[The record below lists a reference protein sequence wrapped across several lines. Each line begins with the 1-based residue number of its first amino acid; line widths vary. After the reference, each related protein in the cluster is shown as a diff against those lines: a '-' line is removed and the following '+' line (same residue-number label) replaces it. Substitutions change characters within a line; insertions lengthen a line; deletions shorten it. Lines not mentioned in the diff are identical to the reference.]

1 MTEQFVEVAHA
12 ITLEFHHNYRM
23 YSDLVRQMELNE
35 HFGYEFKKR
44 NVLHLTGDYYTAEN
58 HQVTHAE
65 KARYA
70 LYKRVLRQLSIK
82 LERLAIIP
90 KEIEDEYAVILKLRI
105 EKMTYIVSTRN
116 TDLDSIR
123 FSAKLARFCQRH
135 HNFAWP
141 SEE

>member
-82 LERLAIIP
+82 LER
-90 KEIEDEYAVILKLRI
+90 
-105 EKMTYIVSTRN
+105 
-116 TDLDSIR
+116 
-123 FSAKLARFCQRH
+123 
-135 HNFAWP
+135 
-141 SEE
+141 